1 MYPYYTGYVPN
12 MKLHSDD
19 IRGIQSLYG
28 MFPFKVARPKPSEIR
43 DQSFFKKISFVVTKK
58 LGQAT

>member
-1 MYPYYTGYVPN
+1 MYPYYTGYVAN

-28 MFPFKVARPKPSEIR
+28 MFLFTVARPKPFRSNTYEIN
-43 DQSFFKKISFVVTKK
+43 D
-58 LGQAT
+58 A